1 MELSKTLEYI
11 NLTGVDVGLVVLCG
25 PIHLCVC
32 VSEKRGD
39 GEGVGSYTHSDTLG
53 YINLVCFNLT
63 GLCGEL
69 EQNLFIMNQES
80 ERQRQNKCDVEDP
93 SQTVGT

>member
-11 NLTGVDVGLVVLCG
+11 NLVGVDIGLVVLCG
-25 PIHLCVC
+25 PMHLCVC

-39 GEGVGSYTHSDTLG
+39 GEDVGSYTPSDTLG

-69 EQNLFIMNQES
+69 EQNLFIMNHES
-80 ERQRQNKCDVEDP
+80 ERHRQNKCPVVDP
-93 SQTVGT
+93 SQTSGT

>member
-1 MELSKTLEYI
+1 LVELSKTLEYI
-11 NLTGVDVGLVVLCG
+11 NLVGVDIGLVVLCG
-25 PIHLCVC
+25 PMYLCVC

-39 GEGVGSYTHSDTLG
+39 GEEVGSYTPSDTLG

-69 EQNLFIMNQES
+69 EQNLFVMNHGS
-80 ERQRQNKCDVEDP
+80 ER
-93 SQTVGT
+93 